1 MQVNRKLKNCMK
13 EEIRES
19 MNGRN
24 MKKKKKNRAGIG
36 ISIILSI
43 VILAGVVG
51 GLGYVAY
58 VKILEREKP
67 EELLAE
73 YMGHIEKKEYEA
85 MYAMVMPE
93 EKGGPAKDT
102 FIERNAK
109 IYEGIEARD
118 LRLKD
123 VILGEEKD
131 EKVAVSYH
139 MSLETVGGEI
149 SFDNEA
155 VFKHTEDGYRLIWND
170 SLIFPVLTESDK
182 IQVNSLAAERG
193 SILDRNGRMLAGKD
207 TASSV
212 GIVPGKLENKEEALQ
227 RLSELLGTDAGTIEN
242 KLSAGWVKEDSFV
255 PVATLPKINE
265 LDLGA
270 AVPDEAVLR
279 EQERQTQLLTIPG
292 VMITDT
298 EIRSYGLGV
307 AASHLT
313 GYVQEVTAE
322 DLEEHPDEG
331 YSAGDVIGRSG
342 IEALYESE
350 LKGKEGHE
358 VSIVDENGNMK
369 VVLAKIEKE
378 DGAEI
383 RLTIDADLQQMLYE
397 QFREDEGCSVA
408 MNPYTGEVLALVSTP
423 SYDSNDF
430 IRGMSTEQWNGLN
443 EDEKQ
448 PMYNRF
454 RQTWCP
460 GSSFKPVIASIGL
473 KTGTIDP
480 GEDFGNEGLSWQKDA
495 SWGSYHVTTLHA
507 YEPVIMKNALIY
519 SDNIYFAKAALK
531 IGADTLMHSLDELEF
546 NQEIPFDIVMSKS
559 QYSNEGKI
567 ESEIQLADSGY
578 GQGQILVN
586 PLHLASIYTSFVN
599 NGDVIKPYLR
609 YQEDAQGEVWIS
621 QAFDPDIAAQ
631 VTEGMRGVVN
641 DPNGTGYAAH
651 RDDIALAGKTGT
663 AEIKDSV
670 EDTEGTEIGW
680 FAVFTENP
688 EAEKPILIVSMVEN
702 VKGLGGSG
710 YVVNKDKAVL
720 DGYLA
725 R

>member
-430 IRGMSTEQWNGLN
+430 IRGISTEQWNGLN

>member
-93 EKGGPAKDT
+93 EKGGPSKDT

-298 EIRSYGLGV
+298 EIRSYGLGA

-423 SYDSNDF
+423 SYDSNEF

-680 FAVFTENP
+680 FAVFTEDQ
-688 EAEKPILIVSMVEN
+688 EAEKPVLIVSMVEN

>member
-1 MQVNRKLKNCMK
+1 MQVHQKLKNCMK

-149 SFDNEA
+149 SFDNEV

-227 RLSELLGTDAGTIEN
+227 RLSELLGTDVGTIEN

-298 EIRSYGLGV
+298 EVRSYGLGA

-369 VVLAKIEKE
+369 VVLVKIEKE

-680 FAVFTENP
+680 FAVFTEDQ
-688 EAEKPILIVSMVEN
+688 EAEKPVLIVSMVEN

>member
-1 MQVNRKLKNCMK
+1 MK

-93 EKGGPAKDT
+93 EKGGPSKDT

-298 EIRSYGLGV
+298 EVRSYGLGA

-680 FAVFTENP
+680 FAVFTEDQ
-688 EAEKPILIVSMVEN
+688 EAEKPVLIVSMVEN

>member
-93 EKGGPAKDT
+93 EKGGPSKDT

-255 PVATLPKINE
+255 PVATLPRINE

-298 EIRSYGLGV
+298 EVRSYGLGA

-680 FAVFTENP
+680 FAVFTEDQ
-688 EAEKPILIVSMVEN
+688 EAEKPVLIVSMVEN